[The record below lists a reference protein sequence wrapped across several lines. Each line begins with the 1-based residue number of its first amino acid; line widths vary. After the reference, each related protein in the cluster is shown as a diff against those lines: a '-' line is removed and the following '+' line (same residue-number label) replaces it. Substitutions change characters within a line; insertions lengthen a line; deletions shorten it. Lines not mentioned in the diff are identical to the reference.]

1 MLSQQLWVH
10 TCSSLLCPDLSCSHP
25 WPQVFRLLKSL
36 PLQWFYTDSYEA
48 CVLFKAES
56 SIVPYTAHLGQ
67 LWATVSI
74 TVVKKKLLR
83 CGSRDSLIHGE
94 GEAALKSSQ
103 KWLVALTMLHHAGV
117 APVDF
122 PYQESGSYEWFV
134 IHFLLWKCS
143 LYKSN
148 QEKWSLKVPM
158 SLVSLKYVASSVLPF
173 SSDLDGNQ
181 EQYEVRGGLGDITIQ
196 QTF

>member
-1 MLSQQLWVH
+1 MILHWLLWRV
-10 TCSSLLCPDLSCSHP
+10 
-25 WPQVFRLLKSL
+25 V
-36 PLQWFYTDSYEA
+36 A

-56 SIVPYTAHLGQ
+56 SIVPYSAHLGQ
-67 LWATVSI
+67 LWATGSI
-74 TVVKKKLLR
+74 TVVKEKLLR

-103 KWLVALTMLHHAGV
+103 KWLVALMMLHHAGV
-117 APVDF
+117 APVDL
-122 PYQESGSYEWFV
+122 PYQESHNRLCGSYEWFV

-148 QEKWSLKVPM
+148 QEKWSLQVPM
-158 SLVSLKYVASSVLPF
+158 TLVSLKYVASSVLP
-173 SSDLDGNQ
+173 SSSVLDGN
-181 EQYEVRGGLGDITIQ
+181 QYEVRGGLGDITVQ